1 MSFYDLS
8 EEQQRAMNVDY
19 DFVACIEYNID
30 KKSDGWDLSDV
41 ERVIAVV
48 EGEHDG
54 ASFHWIARLTGD
66 RYVYMTGGCDYT
78 GWD

>member
-1 MSFYDLS
+1 MSFYEDS
-8 EEQQRAMNVDY
+8 EKWEERGIDS
-19 DFVACIEYNID
+19 DFYNCHYHNIGEGEFKMD
-30 KKSDGWDLSDV
+30 DV
-41 ERVIAVV
+41 EKVIAVV

-54 ASFHWIARLTGD
+54 AAYHWIARLTGD